1 VLHTIVCMK
10 VLRIQTYV
18 LVLIFCLT
26 ALVTMSLSG
35 IHRQTGQAA
44 IACPEPG
51 PAFGTP
57 AAAASTDSYSD
68 KQWAIL
74 KIMAPQAWQVTSG
87 DASVVIAVL
96 DTGID
101 RGHEDLAGKVIAEV
115 NFADSPV
122 ASDIYGHGTHVAG
135 IIAAKANNGFGI
147 AGLAYNCCLMNVKI
161 ADEAGRCTASSVA
174 KGIVWAVENGAK
186 VINMSLFITEPSSVL
201 EDAIDYAWSNGAVV
215 VCAAGNHTGTRP
227 VYPAYYTDCL
237 AVAATDT
244 NDCLAPWSGYGEWVD
259 VAAPGVNIY
268 STLPI
273 NDYGYKS
280 GTSMAAAYVS
290 GMAGLLF
297 TVVSDANRNGFVN
310 DEVRAAIENSCDK
323 LDIRGIGTGRVN
335 AFEAVNQLSAPK

>member
-1 VLHTIVCMK
+1 MK
-10 VLRIQTYV
+10 VLCIPILAICLLTQ
-18 LVLIFCLT
+18 LVVT
-26 ALVTMSLSG
+26 LVDSHHDMGRVAVVYSK
-35 IHRQTGQAA
+35 
-44 IACPEPG
+44 PEPVYCE
-51 PAFGTP
+51 PVTV
-57 AAAASTDSYSD
+57 ASNDSYLD
-68 KQWAIL
+68 EQRV
-74 KIMAPQAWQVTSG
+74 MAEITVPQAWQVTSG

-101 RGHEDLAGKVIAEV
+101 RGHEDLAGKVITEV

-147 AGLAYNCCLMNVKI
+147 AGLAYNCCLMNVKV

-186 VINMSLFITEPSSVL
+186 VINISLFINEPSSVL

-215 VCAAGNHTGTRP
+215 VCAAGNHAGTRP
-227 VYPAYYTDCL
+227 AYPAYYTNCL
-237 AVAATDT
+237 AVAATDA
-244 NDCLAPWSGYGEWVD
+244 NDFVASWSGYGDWVD
-259 VAAPGVNIY
+259 VVAPGVNIY
-268 STLPI
+268 STLPV
-273 NDYGYKS
+273 NGYGYKS

-310 DEVRAAIENSCDK
+310 DEVRKAIETNCDELGIK
-323 LDIRGIGTGRVN
+323 GIGKGRIN
-335 AFEAVNQLSAPK
+335 ALEAVTYALSSK